1 MCVCLG
7 GGGVGCVCP
16 RREGFVCASVC
27 SHCPKVFPVAT
38 SVPLPSPWS
47 PLRPP
52 GLPAFGAHRI
62 LPHPLVR
69 AGEGD
74 WGHSKE
80 AGLKPSPGLLPNILL
95 PESPP
100 KRFNHGQLPVPQFW
114 GGPGSPLL
122 VPPLPLF
129 FFFHLCLFL
138 PQPRHIEA
146 HLLPLRRGDSQH
158 PWCLCHSHTDL
169 WGLSW
174 AVPAGWTGP
183 SALFSPQV
191 VNRFPI
197 TRPAPTHPH
206 SFQGS
211 PGRW

>member
-1 MCVCLG
+1 MCE
-7 GGGVGCVCP
+7 CVQSLSQRVSSSDFCP
-16 RREGFVCASVC
+16 
-27 SHCPKVFPVAT
+27 PT
-38 SVPLPSPWS
+38 LTLVPF
-47 PLRPP
+47 RPP

-80 AGLKPSPGLLPNILL
+80 AELKPSPGLLPNILL

-100 KRFNHGQLPVPQFW
+100 KRFNHGQLPVPQTVLG

-122 VPPLPLF
+122 VPPSPLF